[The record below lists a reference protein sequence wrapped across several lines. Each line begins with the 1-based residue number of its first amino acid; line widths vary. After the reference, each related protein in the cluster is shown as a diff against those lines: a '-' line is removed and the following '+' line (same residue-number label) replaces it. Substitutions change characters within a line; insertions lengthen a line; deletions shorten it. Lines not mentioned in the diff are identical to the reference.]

1 MTKYIKE
8 KDIDDHTMLEIA
20 SDVKEGKIV
29 VFKTDTVYGLGT
41 NVFDEKACKRIYE
54 IKGRPM
60 NKKLIVLISDIS
72 MLKKIVDTISPVE
85 QKLMDVFWP
94 GPLTINFK
102 KKENV
107 IPDIVLASGE
117 YICVRLLQ
125 SGLAYHLIKTAGV
138 PIVAPSA
145 NLSGSPTGTNIENI
159 ISELDGKV
167 DYILDSGNV
176 NDDTTSTIVEVQ
188 KEKVII
194 IREGKIKTEEIAK
207 IVTPNEL

>member
-8 KDIDDHTMLEIA
+8 KDIDEHTMLEIS

-29 VFKTDTVYGLGT
+29 VFKTDTVYGIGT
-41 NVFDEKACKRIYE
+41 NVFDEEACKKIYE
-54 IKGRPM
+54 IKGRPIQ
-60 NKKLIVLISDIS
+60 KPLIVLISDIS
-72 MLKKIVDTISPVE
+72 MLKKIVDTISPAE
-85 QKLMDVFWP
+85 QKLIDAFWP
-94 GPLTINFK
+94 GPLTIKFK
-102 KKENV
+102 RKEN
-107 IPDIVLASGE
+107 ILPNIVSAGDE
-117 YICVRLLQ
+117 FVRVRLLQ

-176 NDDTTSTIVEVQ
+176 NDNTTSTIVEVK
-188 KEKVII
+188 KEKAII
-194 IREGKIKTEEIAK
+194 IREGKIKAEEIAK
-207 IVTPNEL
+207 IVTLNKL